1 MSRAL
6 LPLSYGAAGASLAFA
21 HMTEPPL
28 LLAVPNVSEGRDR
41 RTLEAIERGFAPA
54 RFLDLHSDPDHGRS
68 VFTLAARQGQLAEGL
83 LGGARAAVERIDVT
97 AHAGIHPHVGAL
109 DVMPV
114 VYLDEESRG
123 AACAEAL
130 TAAALAGE
138 ELQVPV
144 FLYGE
149 LATRPEQR
157 ERAWIRRGGPGELRR
172 RMEEG
177 ELVPDYGPPHLH
189 PTAGA
194 VLAAARPPL
203 VAFNVDLVTDDL
215 ETARSIAAGLRESG
229 GGLPGVRALGL
240 YLEDRGRAQVSTN
253 VHDHRAVPLGDVVGF
268 VQQRAEVAEAELVG
282 LAPRAAFDGF
292 PEDVPLRGFDPE
304 RHILE
309 DALKAVR

>member
-1 MSRAL
+1 
-6 LPLSYGAAGASLAFA
+6 
-21 HMTEPPL
+21 MTEPPL

-41 RTLEAIERGFAPA
+41 QTLEEIERGFAPA

-68 VFTLAARQGQLAEGL
+68 VFTLAAAQGQLAEGL
-83 LGGARAAVERIDVT
+83 LGGARAAVELIDVT
-97 AHAGIHPHVGAL
+97 ANAGIHPHVGAM

-114 VYLDEESRG
+114 VYLDDERRG

-130 TAAALAGE
+130 TAAALVGE
-138 ELQVPV
+138 ELRVPV

-157 ERAWIRRGGPGELRR
+157 ERAWIRRGGPQELMKRI
-172 RMEEG
+172 EQG
-177 ELVPDYGPPHLH
+177 ELVPDYGPSHLH

-194 VLAAARPPL
+194 LLAAARPPL
-203 VAFNVDLVTDDL
+203 VAFNVDLVTDEL
-215 ETARSIAAGLRESG
+215 ETAQRIAAGLRESG

-253 VHDHRAVPLGDVVGF
+253 VHDHRAVPLRDIVAY
-268 VQQRAEVAEAELVG
+268 VQERAEVAEAELVG

-292 PEDVPLRGFDPE
+292 PEDVPLRAFDPE

-309 DALKAVR
+309 EALRAVSPCPPPALPSRSDGQDRA